1 MNLKKTSSDM
11 GVASMIIYD
20 YADMDPIFMG
30 GVSDPLISLQTEL
43 FKYGNPL
50 QGSG

>member
-1 MNLKKTSSDM
+1 MMT
-11 GVASMIIYD
+11 YD
-20 YADMDPIFMG
+20 YAEIDPTFIG
-30 GVSDPLISLQTEL
+30 GVSDPMISLQTEL